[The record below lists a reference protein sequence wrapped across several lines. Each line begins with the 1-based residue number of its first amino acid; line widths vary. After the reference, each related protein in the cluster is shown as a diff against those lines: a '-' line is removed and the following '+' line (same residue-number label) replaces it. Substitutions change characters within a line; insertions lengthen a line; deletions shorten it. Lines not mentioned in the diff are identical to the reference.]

1 MMTNNEIK
9 MMTNNEIKWLRTTLK
24 EYKLLD
30 DFNNEMWKYLKPSK
44 IKVPFFWKQK
54 LWDEL
59 RQYGT
64 VMFGDTAVWVFSP
77 LHKGT
82 VSDRLKEINSLLYS
96 IAYIKR
102 NFIVRRC
109 ILSLKKKNG
118 GLYKHIM
125 DSWDNKSLNPNLDET
140 LSTVISSYVN
150 LDIVVNC
157 HKDFEETL
165 MLNVFCQWD
174 RNFLSNYHHQ
184 QLLRKMRKSSVS
196 HRNQH

>member
-1 MMTNNEIK
+1 MN
-9 MMTNNEIKWLRTTLK
+9 NNEIKWLHTTLK

-44 IKVPFFWKQK
+44 IKVPFLWKQK

-64 VMFGDTAVWVFSP
+64 VMFGDNAVWVFSP
-77 LHKGT
+77 IHKGT
-82 VSDRLKEINSLLYS
+82 ISARLKEINSLLYS

-140 LSTVISSYVN
+140 FSTVISSYVN

-165 MLNVFCQWD
+165 MLNVFSQWD
-174 RNFLSNYHHQ
+174 RNFLSNYHYYSKKNKIR
-184 QLLRKMRKSSVS
+184 LKK
-196 HRNQH
+196 NIKYI

>member
-1 MMTNNEIK
+1 MN
-9 MMTNNEIKWLRTTLK
+9 NNEIKWLHTTLK

-165 MLNVFCQWD
+165 MLNVFSQWD
-174 RNFLSNYHHQ
+174 RNFLSNYHYYSKKNKIR
-184 QLLRKMRKSSVS
+184 LKK
-196 HRNQH
+196 NIKYI

>member
-9 MMTNNEIKWLRTTLK
+9 MMTNNEIKWLRTSLK

-30 DFNNEMWKYLKPSK
+30 DFNNEMWKYMKPSK

-64 VMFGDTAVWVFSP
+64 VMFGDNAVWVFSP

-109 ILSLKKKNG
+109 VLSLKKKNG

-125 DSWDNKSLNPNLDET
+125 DSWDNKSPNRDKT
-140 LSTVISSYVN
+140 FSTVISSYVN

-165 MLNVFCQWD
+165 MLNVFSQWD
-174 RNFLSNYHHQ
+174 NNFLSNYHYYSKNNKIR
-184 QLLRKMRKSSVS
+184 LKK
-196 HRNQH
+196 NIKYI